1 MIDFRYL
8 NLSKFFIYWFASISM
23 NQKQKEGEVSKIIE
37 DIKSIKI
44 QGASNIAFAG
54 LKAYSLSPRKETK
67 IKLENARP
75 TEPMLFHVLELA
87 EKKDYSKIKQHF
99 EATQDKI
106 NSFVLR
112 IINNKDQIFT
122 HCHSTN
128 VVKALIYSKK
138 KGKKFS
144 VLNTETRP
152 LFQGRRTA
160 QELSKAGIK
169 VTSFVDSALA
179 TILEKE
185 NSKDKVYATKVFLG
199 ADALLNKGIINKV
212 GSKTIA
218 ELAKVHKIPLYIISD
233 SWKFSSKKIPIESR
247 NLNEVWD
254 KAPKNVKIMNPS
266 FEFVDKKYIKA
277 IISEL
282 GILSYDK
289 FLKRVN
295 NL

>member
-1 MIDFRYL
+1 
-8 NLSKFFIYWFASISM
+8 M
-23 NQKQKEGEVSKIIE
+23 NQEKKEAEVKKIVE

-44 QGASNIAFAG
+44 QGASNIAHVG
-54 LKAYSLSPRKETK
+54 LLAYSLSPRKETK

-75 TEPMLFHVLELA
+75 TEPLLFHVLELA
-87 EKKDYSKIKQHF
+87 EKKQYLKIKQHF
-99 EATQDKI
+99 EETQARINASVLKI
-106 NSFVLR
+106 
-112 IINNKDQIFT
+112 IKNNEKIFT

-169 VTSFVDSALA
+169 VTSFVDSAIA

-185 NSKDKVYATKVFLG
+185 TSKNKIYSTKVFLG
-199 ADALLNKGIINKV
+199 ADALLNRGIINKI
-212 GSKTIA
+212 GSRAIA
-218 ELAKVHKIPLYIISD
+218 EIARIHKIPLYIIAD

-247 NLNEVWD
+247 NLREIWD
-254 KAPKNVKIMNPS
+254 RVPKNVKIMNPS

-277 IISEL
+277 IVSEL
-282 GILSYDK
+282 GILSYDA
-289 FLKRVN
+289 FLKKVEKK
-295 NL
+295 